1 MLQTMDKEVKDM
13 INSPKFLYLV
23 IGLFLVSSIGS
34 YIYFS
39 NERELTLDEKFQR
52 GVDFAEE
59 YGGAVIVSYDT
70 ETGEITGMR
79 RQDYTVMPKNG
90 ALSVTSDEA
99 ERIGMENL
107 PKNVVIIP
115 SNWTM
120 EDLR

>member
-1 MLQTMDKEVKDM
+1 MNKTFTILML
-13 INSPKFLYLV
+13 
-23 IGLFLVSSIGS
+23 GLFLVSSIGS

-39 NERELTLDEKFQR
+39 NPKELTFDEKFQR

-70 ETGEITGMR
+70 ETGDITGMR
-79 RQDYTVMPKNG
+79 RQDYTVMPKTG

-99 ERIGMENL
+99 ERIGMEHL
-107 PKNVVIIP
+107 PKNVVVIP
-115 SNWTM
+115 SDWTM

>member
-1 MLQTMDKEVKDM
+1 MKKV
-13 INSPKFLYLV
+13 LV
-23 IGLFLVSSIGS
+23 IGALCLVLVSSVGS
-34 YIYFS
+34 YFYYS
-39 NERELTLDEKFQR
+39 NSRELTLDEKFQK

-79 RQDYTVMPKNG
+79 RQDYTVMPKTG

-99 ERIGMENL
+99 ERIRMENL
-107 PKNVVIIP
+107 PKNAVVIP
-115 SNWTM
+115 SDWTM

>member
-52 GVDFAEE
+52 GVDFAKE